1 MKRNLLLLGAFCAL
15 LCTSSFAQD
24 SAVLKKEIAEKE
36 QSLANATNSSRSIN
50 ATLQQELHDLYL
62 SMETALETELEGI
75 TSREERLTKEK
86 ELEAVREKLN
96 TQTQTR

>member
-15 LCTSSFAQD
+15 MCSASFAQD
-24 SAVLKKEIAEKE
+24 SALLKKEIAEKE
-36 QSLANATNSSRSIN
+36 QSLAKATNSSRSLN

-62 SMETALETELEGI
+62 SLETVLETELEGI

-86 ELEAVREKLN
+86 ELEALREKLN
-96 TQTQTR
+96 PQPQTR

>member
-15 LCTSSFAQD
+15 LCSASFAQD
-24 SAVLKKEIAEKE
+24 SEVLKKEIAEKE
-36 QSLANATNSSRSIN
+36 QSLASAANSSRSIN
-50 ATLQQELHDLYL
+50 ANLQQELHDLYVSL
-62 SMETALETELEGI
+62 ETALETELEGI